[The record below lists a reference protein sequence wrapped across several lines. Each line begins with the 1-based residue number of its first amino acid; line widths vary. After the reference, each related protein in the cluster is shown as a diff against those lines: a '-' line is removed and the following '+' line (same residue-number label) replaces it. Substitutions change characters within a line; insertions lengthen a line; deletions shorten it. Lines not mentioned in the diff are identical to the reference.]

1 MDAIASTTT
10 VRKSGSSATVLRS
23 LNLTPRI
30 PGRTSPPT
38 LPPFTNF
45 IAAFQVIQVRLR
57 LTSTASHTLGG
68 CGGHLLL
75 KLFFNSYFNK
85 STICINL
92 ANRLQV
98 APRLKQVMVLREL
111 EMELEYSEEDED
123 SMFAHDQTLVVSG
136 RQENV
141 DSRGS
146 DIVDAVEMETEDNLR
161 PSKRVKTTDV
171 KIWTLTQ
178 LATTVP

>member
-1 MDAIASTTT
+1 
-10 VRKSGSSATVLRS
+10 
-23 LNLTPRI
+23 
-30 PGRTSPPT
+30 
-38 LPPFTNF
+38 
-45 IAAFQVIQVRLR
+45 
-57 LTSTASHTLGG
+57 
-68 CGGHLLL
+68 
-75 KLFFNSYFNK
+75 
-85 STICINL
+85 L

-123 SMFAHDQTLVVSG
+123 SMFAHDQTRVVFG

-178 LATTVP
+178 LATTVENPPFIDIFEQQQQQYQQYQQHHQQSLRRDFQKQDIESTLPYSQ

>member
-57 LTSTASHTLGG
+57 L
-68 CGGHLLL
+68 
-75 KLFFNSYFNK
+75 
-85 STICINL
+85 
-92 ANRLQV
+92 LQTP
-98 APRLKQVMVLREL
+98 PRLRSKSGGVDAFQFLLCIFLLIFEI
-111 EMELEYSEEDED
+111 
-123 SMFAHDQTLVVSG
+123 QTL
-136 RQENV
+136 
-141 DSRGS
+141 
-146 DIVDAVEMETEDNLR
+146 
-161 PSKRVKTTDV
+161 K
-171 KIWTLTQ
+171 
-178 LATTVP
+178 

>member
-1 MDAIASTTT
+1 M
-10 VRKSGSSATVLRS
+10 
-23 LNLTPRI
+23 
-30 PGRTSPPT
+30 
-38 LPPFTNF
+38 
-45 IAAFQVIQVRLR
+45 RL
-57 LTSTASHTLGG
+57 LF
-68 CGGHLLL
+68 L
-75 KLFFNSYFNK
+75 KFFFNSYFNK

-123 SMFAHDQTLVVSG
+123 SMFAHDQTRVVFG

-178 LATTVP
+178 LATTVENPPFIDIFEQQQQQYQQYQQHHQQYNHHHQQQQ